1 LQCFEEGIVKR
12 RLILAGALCAVP
24 VLLGAC
30 APAPMKARHTLKA
43 GESTLADVQKA
54 LGKADAIWTRP
65 DGHQIHSYPR
75 GPEGPDTW
83 MLEIGPDGRYLGMT
97 NALSAKNLARV
108 QPGMSREELLRMLGR
123 PGAEQALR
131 RAGEVVLTWRV
142 RTADGANTT
151 EMFNVHLGPDG
162 RVRRTSR
169 SADPE
174 RIMGG

>member
-1 LQCFEEGIVKR
+1 MQELAR
-12 RLILAGALCAVP
+12 RIHADGRQVDILTAASLMQEPGRV
-24 VLLGAC
+24 
-30 APAPMKARHTLKA
+30 APALDLGDASAVRVIA
-43 GESTLADVQKA
+43 GRVPTD
-54 LGKADAIWTRP
+54 TRS
-65 DGHQIHSYPR
+65 IRIPR

-123 PGAEQALR
+123 PGSEQALR

-151 EMFNVHLGPDG
+151 EMFNVHLGPDR

>member
-1 LQCFEEGIVKR
+1 
-12 RLILAGALCAVP
+12 
-24 VLLGAC
+24 
-30 APAPMKARHTLKA
+30 
-43 GESTLADVQKA
+43 
-54 LGKADAIWTRP
+54 
-65 DGHQIHSYPR
+65 
-75 GPEGPDTW
+75 
-83 MLEIGPDGRYLGMT
+83 MLEIGADGRYLGMT

-123 PGAEQALR
+123 PGSEQALR

-151 EMFNVHLGPDG
+151 EMFNVHLGPDR